1 MYYET
6 IDIVGKRAEKRESEK
21 EVLRDGAYVID
32 CVQSESVY
40 VRTFDMGDW
49 SARLYP
55 HKKMNLEF
63 EIRAIFRSCCYSSL
77 GNMTRGYTNKES
89 LETRIS
95 AVFEKSARHL

>member
-40 VRTFDMGDW
+40 VRTFDMGD
-49 SARLYP
+49 
-55 HKKMNLEF
+55 
-63 EIRAIFRSCCYSSL
+63 
-77 GNMTRGYTNKES
+77 
-89 LETRIS
+89 
-95 AVFEKSARHL
+95 